1 MASPGVYTLPPTARV
16 DDVVRVAG
24 GLAPDADASRL
35 NLAAPLVD
43 GARVYVPR
51 MGEEATPE
59 VVGPDG
65 QCADLVTPGD
75 VGELE
80 QAIAALLDDPERR
93 TRMGAAGRARV
104 EELFSWRAVAEA
116 TAAAYEE
123 TIADFRR
130 ERGPREQEESHRAD
144 R

>member
-1 MASPGVYTLPPTARV
+1 MACAT
-16 DDVVRVAG
+16 
-24 GLAPDADASRL
+24 
-35 NLAAPLVD
+35 PLVVSRA
-43 GARVYVPR
+43 GAI
-51 MGEEATPE
+51 PE

-65 QCADLVTPGD
+65 ECADLVTPGD

-93 TRMGAAGRARV
+93 TTMGAAGRARV

-123 TIADFRR
+123 TIAAFHA
-130 ERGPREQEESHRAD
+130 EKAGATEGSPRAD